1 MLDPKLKCGRPPN
14 DLASLEAKV
23 GSPAAPGGGARPT
36 LDHVAVLDFGGQYA
50 HLIANR
56 VRALGVYCVVLAPED
71 FRAGA
76 GAPAGLILSGG
87 PQSVTDEHV
96 RLMRARLAGYGNPI
110 LGICFGHQ
118 LLAKL
123 HGGRLVHGSERQY
136 GPTPI
141 RCDPSAELFLGLPKD
156 QTVWMSHG
164 DHVAELPPR
173 FRATAAAENCA
184 VAAFEAELRPIFGV
198 QFHPEV
204 VHTPHGNA
212 ILKNFL
218 TTCRIRTPWA
228 PEGMRRR
235 TVEQTRAAAGDAT
248 LFLLVSGGVDSLVA
262 LQVCI
267 EAVGPERVRSLHV
280 DTGLMRLG
288 ESDEIL
294 KFLAAEGFQN
304 IEIERAEA
312 RFLRELAGVADP
324 EQKRA
329 IIGRLFVEVLRE
341 KLQGLDLGDNWKLV
355 QGTIYPDTI
364 ESGGTK
370 NAAKIKTHHNRVP
383 EIQAMIDRGLV
394 VEPLRDLYKDEVRLL
409 GRELG
414 LPQPLLDRHPF
425 PGPGLGIRLLCH
437 DGSRPPSPC
446 GMGESGWEMP
456 SAVLASFQPDSPT
469 AQGRGGLLNGAGTP
483 PSRKEISRSN
493 IQCPISNDQGG
504 IQPDEGVGSPF
515 RKGRGGLQ
523 SLRGRILP
531 VKSVGVQGDERSYR
545 HPAVVWSP
553 DGRWPAW
560 PELNALANRL
570 VNELADINRV
580 VISLENLTD
589 VEFALRET
597 FVERAGLDRLR
608 EVDARLQRR
617 LAGIPEIWQAP
628 VIALPLFDA
637 AGDQAFVLRPVC
649 SRDAMTADVY
659 PIDFGLLAELARETR
674 AVPGAGA
681 LFYDVTTKPPGTI
694 EWE

>member
-1 MLDPKLKCGRPPN
+1 MLDPKLDC
-14 DLASLEAKV
+14 
-23 GSPAAPGGGARPT
+23 
-36 LDHVAVLDFGGQYA
+36 VAVLDFGGQYA

-56 VRALGVYCVVLAPED
+56 VRALGVYCVVMAPED

-76 GAPAGLILSGG
+76 DAPAGLILSGG

-141 RCDPSAELFLGLPKD
+141 RCDPAAELFLGLPTE

-173 FRATAAAENCA
+173 FRATATAPNCA
-184 VAAFEAELRPIFGV
+184 VAAFEADLRPIFGV

-218 TTCRIRTPWA
+218 ATCRIRTPWA
-228 PEGMRRR
+228 PDGMRRR
-235 TVEQTRAAAGDAT
+235 VVEQTRAAAGDAT

-267 EAVGPERVRSLHV
+267 EAVGPGRVRSLHV

-288 ESDEIL
+288 ESDDIL
-294 KFLAAEGFQN
+294 KFLAAEGFRN
-304 IEIERAEA
+304 IEIERAET

-329 IIGRLFVEVLRE
+329 IIGRLFVEVLRD
-341 KLQGLDLGDNWKLV
+341 KLRALNLGDNWKLV

-446 GMGESGWEMP
+446 GMGESGWELP
-456 SAVLASFQPDSPT
+456 PTVFTSFQPDSPT
-469 AQGRGGLLNGAGTP
+469 AQ
-483 PSRKEISRSN
+483 
-493 IQCPISNDQGG
+493 
-504 IQPDEGVGSPF
+504 
-515 RKGRGGLQ
+515 GRGGLQ

-553 DGRWPAW
+553 DGRWPVW

-580 VISLENLTD
+580 VISLEDLTD

-597 FVERAGLDRLR
+597 FVERTGLDRLR
-608 EVDARLQRR
+608 QVDARLQRR

>member
-1 MLDPKLKCGRPPN
+1 MLDSKLDG
-14 DLASLEAKV
+14 
-23 GSPAAPGGGARPT
+23 
-36 LDHVAVLDFGGQYA
+36 VAVLDFGGQYA

-56 VRALGVYCVVLAPED
+56 VRALGVYCVVRAPED

-76 GAPAGLILSGG
+76 NAPAGLILSGG

-96 RLMRARLAGYGNPI
+96 QMMRARLAGYGNPI

-123 HGGRLVHGSERQY
+123 HGGRLAHGTERQY

-173 FRATAAAENCA
+173 FRATATAENCA
-184 VAAFEAELRPIFGV
+184 VAAYEADLQPIFGV

-228 PEGMRRR
+228 PDGMRRR
-235 TVEQTRAAAGDAT
+235 VVEQTRAAAGDAT

-288 ESDEIL
+288 ESDDIL

-312 RFLRELAGVADP
+312 RFLRELAGVAEP

-341 KLQGLDLGDNWKLV
+341 KLQELALGDNWKLV

-425 PGPGLGIRLLCH
+425 PGPGLGIRLLCY
-437 DGSRPPSPC
+437 DGKAAVPSEFADAPRL
-446 GMGESGWEMP
+446 EAE
-456 SAVLASFQPDSPT
+456 LAK
-469 AQGRGGLLNGAGTP
+469 AG
-483 PSRKEISRSN
+483 
-493 IQCPISNDQGG
+493 
-504 IQPDEGVGSPF
+504 
-515 RKGRGGLQ
+515 
-523 SLRGRILP
+523 LRGRILP

-580 VISLENLTD
+580 VISLEDLTD

-597 FVERAGLDRLR
+597 FVERTGLDRLR
-608 EVDARLQRR
+608 QVDARLQRR

-681 LFYDVTTKPPGTI
+681 LLYDVTTKPPGTI

>member
-23 GSPAAPGGGARPT
+23 GSPAARGGGARPN

-76 GAPAGLILSGG
+76 DAPAGLILSGG

-123 HGGRLVHGSERQY
+123 HGGRLAHGTERQY

-141 RCDPSAELFLGLPKD
+141 RCDPSAELFLGLPAS

-184 VAAFEAELRPIFGV
+184 VAAYEADLQPIFGV

-228 PEGMRRR
+228 PDGMRRR
-235 TVEQTRAAAGDAT
+235 VVEQTRAAAGDAT

-288 ESDEIL
+288 ESDDIL
-294 KFLAAEGFQN
+294 KFLAAEGFRN
-304 IEIERAEA
+304 IDIARAEA
-312 RFLRELAGVADP
+312 RFLRELAGVAEP

-341 KLQGLDLGDNWKLV
+341 KLRDLALGDGWKLV

-394 VEPLRDLYKDEVRLL
+394 VEPLRELYKDEVRLL

-414 LPQPLLDRHPF
+414 LPQALLDRHPF

-446 GMGESGWEMP
+446 GMGESGWELP

-469 AQGRGGLLNGAGTP
+469 AQ
-483 PSRKEISRSN
+483 
-493 IQCPISNDQGG
+493 
-504 IQPDEGVGSPF
+504 
-515 RKGRGGLQ
+515 GRGGLQ

-570 VNELADINRV
+570 VNEWADINRV
-580 VISLENLTD
+580 VISLDNLTNA
-589 VEFALRET
+589 EFALRET

-608 EVDARLQRR
+608 QVDARLQRR

-674 AVPGAGA
+674 AVSGAGA

>member
-1 MLDPKLKCGRPPN
+1 M
-14 DLASLEAKV
+14 
-23 GSPAAPGGGARPT
+23 
-36 LDHVAVLDFGGQYA
+36 
-50 HLIANR
+50 
-56 VRALGVYCVVLAPED
+56 RALGVYCVVLAPED

-76 GAPAGLILSGG
+76 DAPAGLILSGG

-123 HGGRLVHGSERQY
+123 HGGRLAHGSERQY
-136 GPTPI
+136 GPTPL
-141 RCDPSAELFLGLPKD
+141 RCDPAANLFYGLPKD

-184 VAAFEAELRPIFGV
+184 VAAYEADGRPIFGV

-235 TVEQTRAAAGDAT
+235 VVEQTRAAAGDAT

-288 ESDEIL
+288 ESDDIL
-294 KFLAAEGFQN
+294 KFLAAEGFRN
-304 IEIERAEA
+304 IEIARAEE

-341 KLQGLDLGDNWKLV
+341 KLQELALGDDWKLV

-394 VEPLRDLYKDEVRLL
+394 VEPLRELYKDEVRLL

-437 DGSRPPSPC
+437 DGKAAVPSEFADAPRL
-446 GMGESGWEMP
+446 EAE
-456 SAVLASFQPDSPT
+456 LAK
-469 AQGRGGLLNGAGTP
+469 AG
-483 PSRKEISRSN
+483 
-493 IQCPISNDQGG
+493 
-504 IQPDEGVGSPF
+504 
-515 RKGRGGLQ
+515 
-523 SLRGRILP
+523 LRGRILP

-560 PELNALANRL
+560 PELSALANRI
-570 VNELADINRV
+570 VNELGDINRV

-637 AGDQAFVLRPVC
+637 TGDQAFVLRPVC

>member
-1 MLDPKLKCGRPPN
+1 MLDPKLTCGRPPN
-14 DLASLEAKV
+14 DLASSEAKV
-23 GSPAAPGGGARPT
+23 GSPTAQGGGARPN

-56 VRALGVYCVVLAPED
+56 VRALGVYCVVMAPED

-76 GAPAGLILSGG
+76 DAPAGLILSGG

-136 GPTPI
+136 GPAPI
-141 RCDPSAELFLGLPKD
+141 RCDPAAHLFLGLPVE

-173 FRATAAAENCA
+173 FRATAAADACA
-184 VAAFEAELRPIFGV
+184 FAAYEADNRPIYGV

-204 VHTPHGNA
+204 VHTPHGGA
-212 ILKNFL
+212 ILRNFL
-218 TTCRIRTPWA
+218 TTCRIRTPWVA
-228 PEGMRRR
+228 GSMRRR
-235 TVEQTRAAAGDAT
+235 VIEQTRAAAGDST

-267 EAVGPERVRSLHV
+267 EAVGADRVRSLHV

-288 ESDEIL
+288 ESDDIL
-294 KFLAAEGFQN
+294 KFLAAEGFRN
-304 IEIERAEA
+304 IAIERAEA
-312 RFLRELAGVADP
+312 LFLRELAGVAEP

-341 KLQGLDLGDNWKLV
+341 KLRTLDLGDHWKLV

-370 NAAKIKTHHNRVP
+370 NAALIKTHHNRVP

-394 VEPLRDLYKDEVRLL
+394 VEPLRELYKDEVRLL

-414 LPQPLLDRHPF
+414 LPPALLDRHPF

-437 DGSRPPSPC
+437 DGQAAAPAAFADQTRLDA
-446 GMGESGWEMP
+446 E
-456 SAVLASFQPDSPT
+456 LA
-469 AQGRGGLLNGAGTP
+469 
-483 PSRKEISRSN
+483 K
-493 IQCPISNDQGG
+493 
-504 IQPDEGVGSPF
+504 VG
-515 RKGRGGLQ
+515 
-523 SLRGRILP
+523 LRGRILP

-553 DGRWPAW
+553 DGTLPDWPA
-560 PELNALANRL
+560 LNALANRL

-580 VISLENLTD
+580 VISLADLSAERF
-589 VEFALRET
+589 ELRET
-597 FVERAGLDRLR
+597 FVARAGLDRLR
-608 EVDARLQRR
+608 QVDAILHRR

-628 VIALPLFDA
+628 VISLPLFDA
-637 AGDQAFVLRPVC
+637 AGNQAFMLRPVC

-659 PIDFGLLAELARETR
+659 PIDFGMLAELAREIR

>member
-1 MLDPKLKCGRPPN
+1 MLHP
-14 DLASLEAKV
+14 E
-23 GSPAAPGGGARPT
+23 
-36 LDHVAVLDFGGQYA
+36 LDYIAVLDFGGQYA

-56 VRALGVYCVVLAPED
+56 VRGLGVYCVVMPPED
-71 FRAGA
+71 FRPGPD
-76 GAPAGLILSGG
+76 GPAGLILSGG

-96 RLMRARLAGYGNPI
+96 RMMRARLAGYGNPI

-123 HGGRLVHGSERQY
+123 HGGHLVHGSERQY

-141 RCDPSAELFLGLPKD
+141 RCDPAAHLFLGLPVE

-173 FRATAAAENCA
+173 FRATAAAAACA
-184 VAAFEAELRPIFGV
+184 FAAYEADNRPIYGV

-204 VHTPHGNA
+204 VHTPHGGA

-218 TTCRIRTPWA
+218 TTCRIRTPWVA
-228 PEGMRRR
+228 DSMRRR
-235 TVEQTRAAAGDAT
+235 VIEQTRAAAGDST

-267 EAVGPERVRSLHV
+267 EAVGAGRVRSLHV

-288 ESDEIL
+288 ESDDIL
-294 KFLAAEGFQN
+294 KFLAAEGFRN
-304 IEIERAEA
+304 IAIARAEA
-312 RFLRELAGVADP
+312 LFLRELADVAEP

-341 KLQGLDLGDNWKLV
+341 KLRTLDLGDNWKLV

-394 VEPLRDLYKDEVRLL
+394 VEPLRELYKDEVRLL
-409 GRELG
+409 CRELG
-414 LPQPLLDRHPF
+414 LPQALLDRHPF

-437 DGSRPPSPC
+437 DGQI
-446 GMGESGWEMP
+446 
-456 SAVLASFQPDSPT
+456 AVPT
-469 AQGRGGLLNGAGTP
+469 AFA
-483 PSRKEISRSN
+483 
-493 IQCPISNDQGG
+493 DQ
-504 IQPDEGVGSPF
+504 PRLEAELAKVG
-515 RKGRGGLQ
+515 
-523 SLRGRILP
+523 LRGRILP

-553 DGRWPAW
+553 DGKLPDWPA
-560 PELNALANRL
+560 LNALANRL

-580 VISLENLTD
+580 VISLADLGAERF
-589 VEFALRET
+589 ELRET
-597 FVERAGLDRLR
+597 FVARAGLDRLR
-608 EVDARLQRR
+608 QVDAILHRR
-617 LAGIPEIWQAP
+617 LAGIPDIWQAP
-628 VIALPLFDA
+628 VISLPLFDA
-637 AGDQAFVLRPVC
+637 AGNQAFVLRPVC

-659 PIDFGLLAELARETR
+659 PIDFGMLAELAREIR

>member
-1 MLDPKLKCGRPPN
+1 MLDPKLTCGRPPN

-23 GSPAAPGGGARPT
+23 GSPTAQGGGARPN

-56 VRALGVYCVVLAPED
+56 VRALGVYCVVMAPED
-71 FRAGA
+71 FRAGSD
-76 GAPAGLILSGG
+76 APAGLILSGG

-123 HGGRLVHGSERQY
+123 HGGRLVHGRERQY

-141 RCDPSAELFLGLPKD
+141 RCDPAAELFLGLPTE

-173 FRATAAAENCA
+173 FRATAAAPNCA
-184 VAAFEAELRPIFGV
+184 VAAFEADLQPIFGV

-218 TTCRIRTPWA
+218 ATCRIRTPWA

-235 TVEQTRAAAGDAT
+235 VVEQTRAAAGDAT

-267 EAVGPERVRSLHV
+267 EAVGPDRVRSLHV

-288 ESDEIL
+288 ESDDIL
-294 KFLAAEGFQN
+294 KFLAAEGFRN

-312 RFLRELAGVADP
+312 RFLRELAGVSDP

-329 IIGRLFVEVLRE
+329 IIGRLFVEVLRD
-341 KLQGLDLGDNWKLV
+341 KLRTLDLGDNWKLV

-437 DGSRPPSPC
+437 DGSAAAPTEFADSSRL
-446 GMGESGWEMP
+446 EAE
-456 SAVLASFQPDSPT
+456 LAQ
-469 AQGRGGLLNGAGTP
+469 AG
-483 PSRKEISRSN
+483 
-493 IQCPISNDQGG
+493 
-504 IQPDEGVGSPF
+504 
-515 RKGRGGLQ
+515 
-523 SLRGRILP
+523 LRGRILP

-545 HPAVVWSP
+545 HPTVVWSP

-570 VNELADINRV
+570 VNEWADINRV
-580 VISLENLTD
+580 VIALDDLSRT
-589 VEFALRET
+589 EFALRET
-597 FVERAGLDRLR
+597 FVDRAGLDRLR

-637 AGDQAFVLRPVC
+637 AGNQAFVLRPVC

-659 PIDFGLLAELARETR
+659 PIDFGLLAELACETR

>member
-1 MLDPKLKCGRPPN
+1 MLDPKLDR
-14 DLASLEAKV
+14 
-23 GSPAAPGGGARPT
+23 
-36 LDHVAVLDFGGQYA
+36 VAVLDFGGQYA

-76 GAPAGLILSGG
+76 DAPAGLILSGG

-123 HGGRLVHGSERQY
+123 HGGRLAHGSERQY
-136 GPTPI
+136 GPTPL
-141 RCDPSAELFLGLPKD
+141 RCDPAANLFYGLPKD

-173 FRATAAAENCA
+173 FRATATAETCA
-184 VAAFEAELRPIFGV
+184 VAAYEADGRPIFGV

-228 PEGMRRR
+228 PEDMRRR
-235 TVEQTRAAAGDAT
+235 VVEQTRAAADDAT

-288 ESDEIL
+288 ESDDIL

-304 IEIERAEA
+304 IEIARAEA
-312 RFLRELAGVADP
+312 RFLRELAGVAEP

-341 KLQGLDLGDNWKLV
+341 KLQELALGDDWKLV

-425 PGPGLGIRLLCH
+425 RGPGLGIRLLCH
-437 DGSRPPSPC
+437 DGKAAVPSEFADAPRL
-446 GMGESGWEMP
+446 EAE
-456 SAVLASFQPDSPT
+456 LAK
-469 AQGRGGLLNGAGTP
+469 AG
-483 PSRKEISRSN
+483 
-493 IQCPISNDQGG
+493 
-504 IQPDEGVGSPF
+504 
-515 RKGRGGLQ
+515 
-523 SLRGRILP
+523 LRGRILP

-560 PELNALANRL
+560 PELSALANRI
-570 VNELADINRV
+570 VNELGDINRV

-659 PIDFGLLAELARETR
+659 PIDFGLLAEWARETR

>member
-23 GSPAAPGGGARPT
+23 GSPTAQGGGARPN

-56 VRALGVYCVVLAPED
+56 VRALGVYCVVMAPED

-96 RLMRARLAGYGNPI
+96 QMMRARLAGYGNPI

-123 HGGRLVHGSERQY
+123 HGGRLAHGTERQY

-141 RCDPSAELFLGLPKD
+141 RCDPSAELFNGLPTK

-173 FRATAAAENCA
+173 FRATATADNCA
-184 VAAFEAELRPIFGV
+184 IAAYEADLQPIFGV

-228 PEGMRRR
+228 PDGMRRR
-235 TVEQTRAAAGDAT
+235 VVEQTRAAAGDAT

-288 ESDEIL
+288 ESDDIL

-304 IEIERAEA
+304 IEIARAEE

-341 KLQGLDLGDNWKLV
+341 KLHELALGDNWKLV

-437 DGSRPPSPC
+437 DGQAAA
-446 GMGESGWEMP
+446 P
-456 SAVLASFQPDSPT
+456 SAFADAPRLETELAK
-469 AQGRGGLLNGAGTP
+469 AG
-483 PSRKEISRSN
+483 
-493 IQCPISNDQGG
+493 
-504 IQPDEGVGSPF
+504 
-515 RKGRGGLQ
+515 
-523 SLRGRILP
+523 LRGRILP

-580 VISLENLTD
+580 VISLEDLTD
-589 VEFALRET
+589 VKFALRET
-597 FVERAGLDRLR
+597 FVERVGLDRLR
-608 EVDARLQRR
+608 QVDARLQRR

>member
-1 MLDPKLKCGRPPN
+1 MLDPKLTCGRPPN

-23 GSPAAPGGGARPT
+23 GSPAAQGGGARPN

-56 VRALGVYCVVLAPED
+56 VRALGVYCVVMAPED
-71 FRAGA
+71 FRAGPD
-76 GAPAGLILSGG
+76 APAGLILSGG
-87 PQSVTDEHV
+87 PQSVTDERV

-141 RCDPSAELFLGLPKD
+141 RCDPAAELFLGLPTE
-156 QTVWMSHG
+156 QAVWMSHG

-173 FRATAAAENCA
+173 FRATAAAPNCA
-184 VAAFEAELRPIFGV
+184 IAAYEADLRPIFGV

-218 TTCRIRTPWA
+218 ATCRIRTPWA

-235 TVEQTRAAAGDAT
+235 VVEQTRAAAGDAT

-288 ESDEIL
+288 ESDDIL
-294 KFLAAEGFQN
+294 KFLAAEGFRN

-329 IIGRLFVEVLRE
+329 IIGRLFVEVLRD
-341 KLQGLDLGDNWKLV
+341 KLRKLDLGDDWKLV

-446 GMGESGWEMP
+446 GMGESGWELP
-456 SAVLASFQPDSPT
+456 PAALASFQPVSPT
-469 AQGRGGLLNGAGTP
+469 AQGRGGLP
-483 PSRKEISRSN
+483 
-493 IQCPISNDQGG
+493 
-504 IQPDEGVGSPF
+504 
-515 RKGRGGLQ
+515 

-580 VISLENLTD
+580 VISLENWTD

>member
-1 MLDPKLKCGRPPN
+1 MLDQKLKCGRPPN

-23 GSPAAPGGGARPT
+23 GSPTAQGGGARPY

-56 VRALGVYCVVLAPED
+56 VRGLGVYCVVMPPED
-71 FRAGA
+71 FRPGPD
-76 GAPAGLILSGG
+76 GPAGLILSGG

-96 RLMRARLAGYGNPI
+96 RMMRARLAGYGNPI

-136 GPTPI
+136 GPAPI
-141 RCDPSAELFLGLPKD
+141 RCDPAAHLFLGLPVE

-173 FRATAAAENCA
+173 FRATAAAEACA
-184 VAAFEAELRPIFGV
+184 FAAYEADNRPIYGV

-204 VHTPHGNA
+204 VHTPHGGA

-218 TTCRIRTPWA
+218 TTCRILTPWVA
-228 PEGMRRR
+228 DSMRRR
-235 TVEQTRAAAGDAT
+235 VIEQTRAAAGDST
-248 LFLLVSGGVDSLVA
+248 LFLLVSGGVDSLVT

-267 EAVGPERVRSLHV
+267 EAVGADRVRSLHV

-288 ESDEIL
+288 ESDDIL
-294 KFLAAEGFQN
+294 KFLAAEGFRN

-312 RFLRELAGVADP
+312 CFLRELAGVSEP

-341 KLQGLDLGDNWKLV
+341 KLHELALGDNWKLV

-414 LPQPLLDRHPF
+414 LPPALLDRHPF

-437 DGSRPPSPC
+437 AGSRPPSPC
-446 GMGESGWEMP
+446 GMGESGWELP
-456 SAVLASFQPDSPT
+456 PAVFTSFKPDSPT
-469 AQGRGGLLNGAGTP
+469 AQ
-483 PSRKEISRSN
+483 
-493 IQCPISNDQGG
+493 
-504 IQPDEGVGSPF
+504 
-515 RKGRGGLQ
+515 GRGGLQ

-560 PELNALANRL
+560 PELNAIANRL
-570 VNELADINRV
+570 VNESTDINRV

-608 EVDARLQRR
+608 QVDARLQRR

>member
-1 MLDPKLKCGRPPN
+1 MLDPKLDR
-14 DLASLEAKV
+14 
-23 GSPAAPGGGARPT
+23 
-36 LDHVAVLDFGGQYA
+36 VAVLDFGGQYA

-71 FRAGA
+71 FQAGA
-76 GAPAGLILSGG
+76 DAPAGLILSGG
-87 PQSVTDEHV
+87 PQSVTDAHV
-96 RLMRARLAGYGNPI
+96 QMMRARLAGYGNPI

-123 HGGRLVHGSERQY
+123 HGGRLAHGTERQY

-184 VAAFEAELRPIFGV
+184 VAAYEADLQPIFGV

-228 PEGMRRR
+228 PDGMRRR
-235 TVEQTRAAAGDAT
+235 VVEQTRAAAGDAT

-288 ESDEIL
+288 ESDDIL

-304 IEIERAEA
+304 IEIARAEE
-312 RFLRELAGVADP
+312 RFLRELAGIAEP

-341 KLQGLDLGDNWKLV
+341 KLHELALGDNWKLV

-370 NAAKIKTHHNRVP
+370 NAAKIKTHHNRVL

-394 VEPLRDLYKDEVRLL
+394 VEPLRELYKDEVRLL

-437 DGSRPPSPC
+437 VGQAAAPAAYADAPRL
-446 GMGESGWEMP
+446 EAE
-456 SAVLASFQPDSPT
+456 LAQ
-469 AQGRGGLLNGAGTP
+469 AG
-483 PSRKEISRSN
+483 
-493 IQCPISNDQGG
+493 
-504 IQPDEGVGSPF
+504 
-515 RKGRGGLQ
+515 
-523 SLRGRILP
+523 LRGRILP

-560 PELNALANRL
+560 PALSALANRL
-570 VNELADINRV
+570 VNELGDINRV
-580 VISLENLTD
+580 VISLENLTG

-608 EVDARLQRR
+608 QVDARLQRR
-617 LAGIPEIWQAP
+617 LAGLPEIWQAP

-637 AGDQAFVLRPVC
+637 AGVQAFVLRPVC

-659 PIDFGLLAELARETR
+659 PIDFGLLADLARETR

>member
-1 MLDPKLKCGRPPN
+1 MLHP
-14 DLASLEAKV
+14 E
-23 GSPAAPGGGARPT
+23 
-36 LDHVAVLDFGGQYA
+36 LDYIAVLDFGGQYA

-56 VRALGVYCVVLAPED
+56 VRGLGVYCVVMPPED
-71 FRAGA
+71 FRPGPD
-76 GAPAGLILSGG
+76 GQAGLILSGG
-87 PQSVTDEHV
+87 PQSVTDAHV
-96 RLMRARLAGYGNPI
+96 RMMRPRLEGCGKPI

-123 HGGRLVHGSERQY
+123 FGGQLAHGRDRQY
-136 GPTPI
+136 GPASI
-141 RCDPSAELFLGLPKD
+141 RCDARARLFAGLPAE
-156 QTVWMSHG
+156 QSVWMSHG
-164 DHVAELPPR
+164 DHVAKVPPR
-173 FRATAAAENCA
+173 FRVTATSESCP
-184 VAAFEAELRPIFGV
+184 VAAYEAEGREIFGL

-204 VHTPHGNA
+204 VHTPCGRA
-212 ILKNFL
+212 MLKNFL
-218 TTCRIRTPWA
+218 ARCDIRTPWVA
-228 PEGMRRR
+228 GSMRRR
-235 TVEQTRAAAGDAT
+235 IIEQTRAAAGDAT

-267 EAVGPERVRSLHV
+267 EAVGADRVRSLHV

-288 ESDEIL
+288 ESDDIL
-294 KFLAAEGFQN
+294 KFLAASGFRN

-312 RFLRELAGVADP
+312 RFLRELAGVAEP

-341 KLQGLDLGDNWKLV
+341 KLRTLNLGDNWKLA

-370 NAAKIKTHHNRVP
+370 NAALIKTHHNRVP

-394 VEPLRDLYKDEVRLL
+394 VEPLRELYKDEVRLL

-414 LPQPLLDRHPF
+414 LPPALLDRHPF

-446 GMGESGWEMP
+446 GMGESGWELP
-456 SAVLASFQPDSPT
+456 PAVFASFKPDSPT
-469 AQGRGGLLNGAGTP
+469 AQ
-483 PSRKEISRSN
+483 
-493 IQCPISNDQGG
+493 
-504 IQPDEGVGSPF
+504 
-515 RKGRGGLQ
+515 GRGGLQ

-553 DGRWPAW
+553 DGKLPEWPA
-560 PELNALANRL
+560 LNALANRL

-580 VISLENLTD
+580 VIALDDLSRT
-589 VEFALRET
+589 EFALRET

-608 EVDARLQRR
+608 QVDDLLHRR
-617 LAGIPEIWQAP
+617 IAGISEIWQAP

-637 AGDQAFVLRPVC
+637 AGDQVFVLRPVC

-659 PIDFGLLAELARETR
+659 PIDFGLLADLARETR

>member
-1 MLDPKLKCGRPPN
+1 MLDPKLTCGRPPN

-23 GSPAAPGGGARPT
+23 GSPTAQGGGARPN

-56 VRALGVYCVVLAPED
+56 VRALGVYCVVMAPED
-71 FRAGA
+71 FRAGSD
-76 GAPAGLILSGG
+76 APAGLILSGG

-141 RCDPSAELFLGLPKD
+141 RCDPAAELFLGLPTE

-173 FRATAAAENCA
+173 FRATAAAPNCA
-184 VAAFEAELRPIFGV
+184 VAAYEADLRPIFGV

-218 TTCRIRTPWA
+218 ATCRIRTPWA

-235 TVEQTRAAAGDAT
+235 VVEQTRAAAGDAT

-267 EAVGPERVRSLHV
+267 EAVGPDRVRSLHV

-288 ESDEIL
+288 ESDDIL
-294 KFLAAEGFQN
+294 KFLAAEGFRN

-312 RFLRELAGVADP
+312 RFLRELAGVSDP

-329 IIGRLFVEVLRE
+329 IIGRLFVEVLRD
-341 KLQGLDLGDNWKLV
+341 KLRTLDLGDDWKLV

-446 GMGESGWEMP
+446 GMGESGWELP
-456 SAVLASFQPDSPT
+456 PAAFTSFKPDSPT
-469 AQGRGGLLNGAGTP
+469 AQGRGGLP
-483 PSRKEISRSN
+483 
-493 IQCPISNDQGG
+493 
-504 IQPDEGVGSPF
+504 
-515 RKGRGGLQ
+515 

-580 VISLENLTD
+580 VIALDDLSRT
-589 VEFALRET
+589 EFALRET
-597 FVERAGLDRLR
+597 FVDRAGLDRLR

-617 LAGIPEIWQAP
+617 LADIPEIWQAP

-637 AGDQAFVLRPVC
+637 AGNQAFVLRPVC

-659 PIDFGLLAELARETR
+659 PIDFGLLADLARETR

>member
-1 MLDPKLKCGRPPN
+1 MLDPKLTCGRPPN

-23 GSPAAPGGGARPT
+23 GSPTAQGGGARPN

-56 VRALGVYCVVLAPED
+56 VRALGVYCVVMAPED
-71 FRAGA
+71 FRAGSD
-76 GAPAGLILSGG
+76 APAGLILSGG

-141 RCDPSAELFLGLPKD
+141 RCDPAAELFLGLPTE

-173 FRATAAAENCA
+173 FRATAAAPNCA
-184 VAAFEAELRPIFGV
+184 VAAYEADLRPIFGV

-218 TTCRIRTPWA
+218 ATCRIRTPWA
-228 PEGMRRR
+228 PDGMRRR
-235 TVEQTRAAAGDAT
+235 VVEQTRAAAGEAT

-267 EAVGPERVRSLHV
+267 EAVGPDRVRSLHV

-288 ESDEIL
+288 ESDDIL
-294 KFLAAEGFQN
+294 KFLTAEGFRN

-312 RFLRELAGVADP
+312 RFLRELAGVSDP

-329 IIGRLFVEVLRE
+329 IIGRLFVEVLRD
-341 KLQGLDLGDNWKLV
+341 KLRALDLGDDWKLV

-446 GMGESGWEMP
+446 GMGESGWELP
-456 SAVLASFQPDSPT
+456 PAAFTSFKPDSPT
-469 AQGRGGLLNGAGTP
+469 AQGRGGLP
-483 PSRKEISRSN
+483 
-493 IQCPISNDQGG
+493 
-504 IQPDEGVGSPF
+504 
-515 RKGRGGLQ
+515 

-580 VISLENLTD
+580 VIALDDLSRT
-589 VEFALRET
+589 EFALRET
-597 FVERAGLDRLR
+597 FVDRAGLDRLR

-617 LAGIPEIWQAP
+617 LADIPEIWQAP

-637 AGDQAFVLRPVC
+637 DGNQAFVLRPVC

>member
-1 MLDPKLKCGRPPN
+1 MLDPKLDR
-14 DLASLEAKV
+14 
-23 GSPAAPGGGARPT
+23 
-36 LDHVAVLDFGGQYA
+36 VAVLDFGGQYA

-76 GAPAGLILSGG
+76 DAPAGLILSGG

-96 RLMRARLAGYGNPI
+96 QMMRARLAGYGNPI

-123 HGGRLVHGSERQY
+123 HGGRLAHGTERQY
-136 GPTPI
+136 GSTPI
-141 RCDPSAELFLGLPKD
+141 RCDPSAELFLGLPAD

-173 FRATAAAENCA
+173 FRATATADNCA
-184 VAAFEAELRPIFGV
+184 VAAYEADGRPIFGV

-228 PEGMRRR
+228 PDGMRRR
-235 TVEQTRAAAGDAT
+235 VVEQTRAAAGDAT

-288 ESDEIL
+288 ESDDIL
-294 KFLAAEGFQN
+294 KFMAAEGFQN
-304 IEIERAEA
+304 IDIARAEA
-312 RFLRELAGVADP
+312 RFLRELAGVAEP

-341 KLQGLDLGDNWKLV
+341 KLRELALGDNWKLV

-394 VEPLRDLYKDEVRLL
+394 VEPLRELYKDEVRLL

-437 DGSRPPSPC
+437 DGQTAAP
-446 GMGESGWEMP
+446 
-456 SAVLASFQPDSPT
+456 AAFADSPRLE
-469 AQGRGGLLNGAGTP
+469 AELAKAR
-483 PSRKEISRSN
+483 
-493 IQCPISNDQGG
+493 
-504 IQPDEGVGSPF
+504 
-515 RKGRGGLQ
+515 
-523 SLRGRILP
+523 LRGRILP

-570 VNELADINRV
+570 VNELGDINRV
-580 VISLENLTD
+580 VISFENLTD

-608 EVDARLQRR
+608 QVDARLQRR

-659 PIDFGLLAELARETR
+659 PIDFDLLAELARETR

>member
-23 GSPAAPGGGARPT
+23 GSPAAQGCGARPN

-76 GAPAGLILSGG
+76 DAPAGLILSGG

-96 RLMRARLAGYGNPI
+96 SLMRARLAGYGNPI

-123 HGGRLVHGSERQY
+123 HGGRLAHGTERQY
-136 GPTPI
+136 GPTPL
-141 RCDPSAELFLGLPKD
+141 RCDPAANLFYGLPKD
-156 QTVWMSHG
+156 QPVWMSHG

-173 FRATAAAENCA
+173 FRATATAETCA
-184 VAAFEAELRPIFGV
+184 VAAYEADGRPIFGV

-228 PEGMRRR
+228 PEDMRRR
-235 TVEQTRAAAGDAT
+235 VVERTRAAAGDAT

-288 ESDEIL
+288 ESDDIL
-294 KFLAAEGFQN
+294 KFLAAEGFRN
-304 IEIERAEA
+304 IEIARAEE

-341 KLQGLDLGDNWKLV
+341 KLQELALGDDWKLV

-394 VEPLRDLYKDEVRLL
+394 VEPLRELYKDEVRLL

-437 DGSRPPSPC
+437 DGKAAVPSEFADAPRL
-446 GMGESGWEMP
+446 EAE
-456 SAVLASFQPDSPT
+456 LAK
-469 AQGRGGLLNGAGTP
+469 AG
-483 PSRKEISRSN
+483 
-493 IQCPISNDQGG
+493 
-504 IQPDEGVGSPF
+504 
-515 RKGRGGLQ
+515 
-523 SLRGRILP
+523 LRGRILP

-560 PELNALANRL
+560 PELSALANRI
-570 VNELADINRV
+570 VNELGNINRV
-580 VISLENLTD
+580 VISLENLAD

-608 EVDARLQRR
+608 QVDARLQRR

-637 AGDQAFVLRPVC
+637 AGDQVFVLRPVC

-659 PIDFGLLAELARETR
+659 PIDFGLLVDLARETR
-674 AVPGAGA
+674 GVPGAGA

>member
-1 MLDPKLKCGRPPN
+1 MLDPKLTCGRPPG

-23 GSPAAPGGGARPT
+23 GSPNAQGGGARPN

-56 VRALGVYCVVLAPED
+56 VRALGVYCVVMAPED

-76 GAPAGLILSGG
+76 DAPAGLILSGG
-87 PQSVTDEHV
+87 PQSVADEHV
-96 RLMRARLAGYGNPI
+96 QAMRARLAGYGNPI

-141 RCDPSAELFLGLPKD
+141 RCDPSANLFYGLPTE

-164 DHVAELPPR
+164 DHVAELPPG
-173 FRATAAAENCA
+173 FRATAAAESCS
-184 VAAFEAELRPIFGV
+184 VAAFEADGRPIFGV

-204 VHTPHGNA
+204 VHTPHGGA

-228 PEGMRRR
+228 PDGMRRR
-235 TVEQTRAAAGDAT
+235 VVEQTRAAAGDAT

-267 EAVGPERVRSLHV
+267 EAIGADRVRSLHV

-288 ESDEIL
+288 ESDDIL
-294 KFLAAEGFQN
+294 KFLAAEGFRN

-312 RFLRELAGVADP
+312 RFLRELAGVAEP
-324 EQKRA
+324 ERKRA
-329 IIGRLFVEVLRE
+329 IIGRLFVEVLRD
-341 KLQGLDLGDNWKLV
+341 KLRTLDLGDHWKLV

-383 EIQAMIDRGLV
+383 EIQAMIDRGFV
-394 VEPLRDLYKDEVRLL
+394 VEPLRELYKDEVRLL

-414 LPQPLLDRHPF
+414 LPPALLDRHPF

-446 GMGESGWEMP
+446 GMGESGWELP
-456 SAVLASFQPDSPT
+456 PTVFTSAQPDSPT
-469 AQGRGGLLNGAGTP
+469 AQGRGGL
-483 PSRKEISRSN
+483 R
-493 IQCPISNDQGG
+493 
-504 IQPDEGVGSPF
+504 
-515 RKGRGGLQ
+515 

-553 DGRWPAW
+553 DGKLPDWPA
-560 PELNALANRL
+560 LNALANRL

-580 VISLENLTD
+580 VISLADLGAERF
-589 VEFALRET
+589 ELRET

-608 EVDARLQRR
+608 QVDAILRRR

-628 VIALPLFDA
+628 VISLPLFDA

-659 PIDFGLLAELARETR
+659 PIDFGLLADLAREIR

-681 LFYDVTTKPPGTI
+681 LFYDVTSKPPGTI

>member
-1 MLDPKLKCGRPPN
+1 MLDPKLTCGRPPG

-23 GSPAAPGGGARPT
+23 GSPTAHGGGARPN

-56 VRALGVYCVVLAPED
+56 VRALGVYCVVMAPED

-76 GAPAGLILSGG
+76 DAPAGLILSGG
-87 PQSVTDEHV
+87 PQSVADEHV
-96 RLMRARLAGYGNPI
+96 QAMRARLAGYGNPI

-136 GPTPI
+136 GPAPI
-141 RCDPSAELFLGLPKD
+141 RCDPAAHLFLGLPVE

-173 FRATAAAENCA
+173 FRATAAAEACA
-184 VAAFEAELRPIFGV
+184 FAAYEADNRPIYGV

-204 VHTPHGNA
+204 VHTPHGGA

-218 TTCRIRTPWA
+218 TTCRILTPWVA
-228 PEGMRRR
+228 DSMRRR
-235 TVEQTRAAAGDAT
+235 VIEQTRAAAGDST
-248 LFLLVSGGVDSLVA
+248 LFLLVSGGVDSLVT

-267 EAVGPERVRSLHV
+267 EAVGADRVRSLHV

-288 ESDEIL
+288 ESDDIL
-294 KFLAAEGFQN
+294 KFLAAEGFRN

-312 RFLRELAGVADP
+312 CFLRELAGVSEP

-341 KLQGLDLGDNWKLV
+341 KLHELALGDNWKLV

-425 PGPGLGIRLLCH
+425 PGPGLGIRLLCY
-437 DGSRPPSPC
+437 DGKAAVPSEFADAPRL
-446 GMGESGWEMP
+446 EAE
-456 SAVLASFQPDSPT
+456 LAK
-469 AQGRGGLLNGAGTP
+469 AG
-483 PSRKEISRSN
+483 
-493 IQCPISNDQGG
+493 
-504 IQPDEGVGSPF
+504 
-515 RKGRGGLQ
+515 
-523 SLRGRILP
+523 LRGRILP

-580 VISLENLTD
+580 VISLEDLTD

-608 EVDARLQRR
+608 QVDARLQRR

-637 AGDQAFVLRPVC
+637 DGNQAFVLRPVC

-659 PIDFGLLAELARETR
+659 PIDFGLLADLARETR
-674 AVPGAGA
+674 GVPGAGA

>member
-1 MLDPKLKCGRPPN
+1 MLDSKLDG
-14 DLASLEAKV
+14 
-23 GSPAAPGGGARPT
+23 
-36 LDHVAVLDFGGQYA
+36 VAVLDFGGQYA

-56 VRALGVYCVVLAPED
+56 VRALGVYCVVRAPED

-76 GAPAGLILSGG
+76 NAPAGLILSGG

-123 HGGRLVHGSERQY
+123 HGGRLAHGTERQY

-173 FRATAAAENCA
+173 FRTTATAENCA
-184 VAAFEAELRPIFGV
+184 VAAYEAELQPIFGV

-288 ESDEIL
+288 ESDDIL

-312 RFLRELAGVADP
+312 RFLRELAGVSDP

-329 IIGRLFVEVLRE
+329 IIGRLFVEVLRD
-341 KLQGLDLGDNWKLV
+341 KLRTLDLGDNWKLV

-425 PGPGLGIRLLCH
+425 PGPGLGIRLLCQNGQAAAPTEFA
-437 DGSRPPSPC
+437 DSSRL
-446 GMGESGWEMP
+446 EAE
-456 SAVLASFQPDSPT
+456 LTQ
-469 AQGRGGLLNGAGTP
+469 
-483 PSRKEISRSN
+483 
-493 IQCPISNDQGG
+493 
-504 IQPDEGVGSPF
+504 VG
-515 RKGRGGLQ
+515 
-523 SLRGRILP
+523 LRGRILP

-560 PELNALANRL
+560 SELNALANRL

-580 VISLENLTD
+580 VIALENWTD

>member
-1 MLDPKLKCGRPPN
+1 MLDPKLTCGRPPN

-23 GSPAAPGGGARPT
+23 GSPTAQGGGARPN

-56 VRALGVYCVVLAPED
+56 VRALGVYCVVMAPED
-71 FRAGA
+71 FRAGSD
-76 GAPAGLILSGG
+76 APAGLILSGG

-141 RCDPSAELFLGLPKD
+141 RCDPAAELFLGLPTE

-173 FRATAAAENCA
+173 FRATAAAPNCA
-184 VAAFEAELRPIFGV
+184 VAAYEADLRPIFGV

-218 TTCRIRTPWA
+218 ATCRIRTPWA
-228 PEGMRRR
+228 PDGMRRR
-235 TVEQTRAAAGDAT
+235 VVEQTRAAAGEAT

-267 EAVGPERVRSLHV
+267 EAVGPDRVRSLHV

-288 ESDEIL
+288 ESDDIL
-294 KFLAAEGFQN
+294 KFLTAEGFRN

-312 RFLRELAGVADP
+312 RFLRELAGVSDP

-329 IIGRLFVEVLRE
+329 IIGRLFVEVLRD
-341 KLQGLDLGDNWKLV
+341 KLRALDLGDDWKLV

-446 GMGESGWEMP
+446 GMGESGWELP
-456 SAVLASFQPDSPT
+456 PAAFTSFKPDSPT
-469 AQGRGGLLNGAGTP
+469 AQGRGGLP
-483 PSRKEISRSN
+483 
-493 IQCPISNDQGG
+493 
-504 IQPDEGVGSPF
+504 
-515 RKGRGGLQ
+515 

-580 VISLENLTD
+580 VIALDDLSRT
-589 VEFALRET
+589 EFALRET
-597 FVERAGLDRLR
+597 FVDRAGLDRLR

-617 LAGIPEIWQAP
+617 LADIPEIWQAP

-637 AGDQAFVLRPVC
+637 DGNQAFVLRPVC

-659 PIDFGLLAELARETR
+659 PIDFGLLAELACETR